1 MFYVRERRPTPSFR
15 DFGTDFDR
23 LVASVFGDWDLPTRS
38 GGFHFEVLPGP
49 DAVTVR
55 AELPGIDPS
64 ALNIAVNDRAL
75 TISGE
80 RKPAEAAGKTHLRER
95 SYGAFSRTFH
105 LSDDLDASAIDAECR
120 NGVLTVRV
128 PKRPEATPRHIAVK
142 TS

>member
-1 MFYVRERRPTPSFR
+1 MFYVRERRPTPGFW

-23 LVASVFGDWDLPTRS
+23 LVSSVFGDWDLPTRS
-38 GGFHFEVLPGP
+38 GFHFEVLPGT
-49 DAVTVR
+49 DAVTIR

-105 LSDDLDASAIDAECR
+105 LSDDLDASAIDAECK

-128 PKRPEATPRHIAVK
+128 PKRPEAAPLQIAVK